1 MCFVIFYVTMKGLVF
16 TEFIEM
22 VETKFGYEVLD
33 RLTSLPS
40 LKNHGAYTTVGNY
53 PHGEML
59 KMLDELHGAVGLPH
73 RELIL
78 VFAEWLF
85 GAFIKV
91 HPEFFERIDNSFDF
105 LNGIETMIHSEVRRL
120 YPDARLPDFECERR
134 SETEL
139 VMDYSSWRPFA
150 DLAEGLIRASSKY
163 FNEEIEVIREDGPL
177 ADGRSARFT
186 LKKLN

>member
-1 MCFVIFYVTMKGLVF
+1 MRGLIF
-16 TEFIEM
+16 TEFLEM
-22 VETKFGYEVLD
+22 VEAKFGYEVLD

-40 LKNHGAYTTVGNY
+40 LKNCGAYTSVGEY

-59 KMLDELHGAVGLPH
+59 EMLDDLHGAVGLPH

-78 VFAEWLF
+78 AFAEWLF
-85 GAFIKV
+85 DAFIKM
-91 HPEFFERIDNSFDF
+91 HPEFFERVDNSFDF
-105 LNGIETMIHSEVRRL
+105 LNGIETMIHGEVRRL

-150 DLAEGLIRASSKY
+150 DLAEGLICASSKY
-163 FNEEIEVIREDGPL
+163 YNEEIQVIREDGAL